1 MSLSR
6 TNTQEAR
13 RELGLDGPQSR
24 RERAIHAFR
33 VIGAYWRS
41 SEWWLAWPLLAL
53 NLGVNFFGVGMM
65 ISMSDWN
72 RRLFDAVQVRD
83 TTPIPGMMVEFAWLV
98 AGMALTPLIA
108 EFLTYYLKMRWRL
121 WLTRDYMGRW
131 LANNGYQEIERLRVI
146 DNPDQRIVE
155 DTRIVAEDTLA
166 LFTSVMNSM
175 AQSVALSVVLYGLSV
190 PIRLMM
196 FGVDV
201 AIPGDMLVYA
211 VLSTVIGTWF
221 IIIIG
226 RPLVRRS
233 MRQQH
238 LDADLRFGL
247 GNIRRHAEQIA
258 FSDAAPSE
266 HRAMIE
272 VIGNIRRNYMG
283 YIFANLGLM
292 AGQNVYMR
300 SASILPLLLALP
312 RYMAGRMTLGQY
324 TQTAQVFGSLVSSL
338 SMLIQA
344 YGGIARTIAAINR
357 LKALDDSLANP
368 RPRRIAVARTDDGT
382 LWADDLVLQL
392 PDGHTLLTVPQ
403 WRVGAGEHW
412 TISGPS
418 GSGKSTLLRALA
430 GLWPDGTGTVA
441 LPGDGLVMFV
451 PQRLYLPVGQLK
463 GTISFPAPAETIEDV
478 HVLDLLTLCRLGHLA
493 DKLHV
498 ADVWQDRLSPGEQQ
512 RLALVRV
519 LLHRPDYLLLDEATS
534 ALDEDNAAHFYR
546 TLIAALP
553 DAAIVSITHAS
564 ALERYHDHALRI
576 VDGVATTAAPNR
588 NATA

>member
-1 MSLSR
+1 MTLSR

-13 RELGLDGPQSR
+13 RELGLDGPQGR
-24 RERAIHAFR
+24 RERASHAFR
-33 VIGAYWRS
+33 VITAYWRS
-41 SEWWLAWPLLAL
+41 SEWLLAWTLLAL
-53 NLGVNFFGVGMM
+53 NLGINFFGVGMAV
-65 ISMSDWN
+65 SLSDWQ
-72 RRLFDAVQVRD
+72 RRLFDAVQLHD
-83 TTPIPGMMVEFAWLV
+83 TTPLPGMMLELAWLIAAV
-98 AGMALTPLIA
+98 SLMPLVA

-121 WLTRDYMGRW
+121 WLTRDYMDRW
-131 LANNGYQEIERLRVI
+131 LANHRYQEVERLRVI
-146 DNPDQRIVE
+146 DNPDQRIAE
-155 DTRIVAEDTLA
+155 DTRLVAEDMLA

-175 AQSVALSVVLYGLSV
+175 SQAVAFSVILYGLSA

-196 FGVDV
+196 FGVRV
-201 AIPGDMLVYA
+201 AIPGDMLIYA
-211 VLSTVIGTWF
+211 ILAAAIGTWL
-221 IIIIG
+221 ITIIG
-226 RPLVRRS
+226 RPLVRRT

-258 FSDAAPSE
+258 FSNAAPSE
-266 HRAMIE
+266 HRALVE

-300 SASILPLLLALP
+300 LVGILPLLLALP

-324 TQTAQVFGSLVSSL
+324 TQAAQVFATVANSL
-338 SMLIQA
+338 SVLVQV
-344 YGGIARTIAAINR
+344 YGGIAGQIAAVNR

-382 LWADDLVLQL
+382 IRADDLALQL
-392 PDGHTLLTVPQ
+392 PNGRTLLSVPQ
-403 WRVGAGEHW
+403 WQVGAGERW
-412 TISGPS
+412 TIAGSS

-441 LPGDGLVMFV
+441 LPGDGLIMFV
-451 PQRLYLPVGQLK
+451 PQRLYLPIGQLK
-463 GTISFPAPAETIEDV
+463 GAISFPTPAEAIEDAC
-478 HVLDLLTLCRLGHLA
+478 VLDLLTLCRLGHLA

-519 LLHRPDYLLLDEATS
+519 LLHRPDYLLLDESTS

-546 TLIAALP
+546 TLTATLP

-576 VDGVATTAAPNR
+576 ADGAATTVAPNR